1 VFHNYLRDEKLEKMD
16 PKNQANQ
23 VNQVGAT
30 RRQTTRLR
38 HKQGAPNKITA
49 EIKELTHE
57 YGPMAIKELARL
69 AVKG

>member
-1 VFHNYLRDEKLEKMD
+1 MKNLKKTD
-16 PKNQANQ
+16 PKNQ

-30 RRQTTRLR
+30 RRQTTRFR
-38 HKQGAPNKITA
+38 HKQGTPNKITA